1 MHDTSEPRREAQK
14 VQPDPMQTAKL
25 TALGDLRRVL
35 TGEAEGVTFI
45 DADGRKTDMG
55 GASYV
60 LLTRDRFT
68 GLAHGRLTEL
78 APHPTNALVQ
88 SMRFAL
94 DESHYP
100 PDPERPLNRAERRAK
115 GRRLCRGGR

>member
-1 MHDTSEPRREAQK
+1 MHDASEPRREAQK

-55 GASYV
+55 AASYV

-68 GLAHGRLTEL
+68 ELAHGRLTEL
-78 APHPTNALVQ
+78 APPSTDVVVKH
-88 SMRFAL
+88 MRVTL
-94 DESHYP
+94 DDSYYP

-115 GRRLCRGGR
+115 GRRLRRGGR

>member
-1 MHDTSEPRREAQK
+1 MHDASEPRREAQK

-68 GLAHGRLTEL
+68 ELAHGRLTEL
-78 APHPTNALVQ
+78 APPSTNAVVKH
-88 SMRFAL
+88 MRAAL
-94 DESHYP
+94 DESRYP

>member
-1 MHDTSEPRREAQK
+1 MHDASEPRREAQK

-25 TALGDLRRVL
+25 AALEDLRRVI

-68 GLAHGRLTEL
+68 ELAHGRLTEL
-78 APHPTNALVQ
+78 APPSIDATVK
-88 SMRFAL
+88 SMRAML
-94 DESHYP
+94 NESHYP

-115 GRRLCRGGR
+115 GRRLRRGGR